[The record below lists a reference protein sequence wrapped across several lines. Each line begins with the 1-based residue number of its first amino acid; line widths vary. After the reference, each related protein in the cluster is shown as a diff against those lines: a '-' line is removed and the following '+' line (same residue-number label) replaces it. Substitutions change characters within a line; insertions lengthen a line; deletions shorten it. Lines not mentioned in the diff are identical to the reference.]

1 MPSGATCVRVPGSAH
16 LVTEGVLRRTSA
28 FSAATINEGVDPT
41 TRSAGDDILELVD
54 VDQKLASGPEALQR
68 LLMKSFAALRSAARR
83 LPAESYV
90 VDRPVDAR
98 GQYQLELAKDF
109 PFGIKRLQF
118 HADQPQPPL
127 TWHTYLEL
135 FVLLS
140 PACRLQMGHADL
152 QLASGD
158 VLVMDHLKLHAVR
171 EFPGDTAE
179 AIVIRFQPEIVRGTQ
194 TAESD
199 HLSLLPFYCQVEERP
214 HVLRADD
221 PAAEAVQQTLAQ
233 LFDVYA
239 ASDRY
244 QQTGAKAYFLV
255 TLHHLARHFRA
266 AEQLSDLH
274 ARQRLKG
281 TRLREVFEF
290 LGEHFAERIALP
302 QMATMA
308 GLSRPQFHAVFKRA
322 AGMTLVDYI
331 TQLRLTH
338 ASRLLRETEQSVA
351 DIASAVGF
359 ADQSYFDRRFRRFFG
374 RTPLQFRRGV

>member
-1 MPSGATCVRVPGSAH
+1 MTPLAK
-16 LVTEGVLRRTSA
+16 LRA
-28 FSAATINEGVDPT
+28 
-41 TRSAGDDILELVD
+41 
-54 VDQKLASGPEALQR
+54 
-68 LLMKSFAALRSAARR
+68 AARR
-83 LPAESYV
+83 LPVEPYR

-109 PFGIKRLQF
+109 PFAIKRLRF
-118 HADQPQPPL
+118 HADQPKPPL

-140 PACRLQMGHADL
+140 PACRLQMGGADI

-179 AIVIRFQPEIVRGTQ
+179 AIVIRFHPDIVRGTP

-199 HLSLLPFYCQVEERP
+199 HLLLLPFYCQVEERP
-214 HVLRADD
+214 HVLRASD
-221 PAAEAVQQTLAQ
+221 PAAGEVQATLAQ
-233 LFDVYA
+233 LFEAYA
-239 ASDRY
+239 AADRY
-244 QQTGAKAYFLV
+244 QQTGARAFFLV

-266 AEQLSDLH
+266 AEQLSELH
-274 ARQRLKG
+274 ARQRIKG

-290 LGEHFAERIALP
+290 LGGHFAERISLP
-302 QMATMA
+302 QVASLA

-322 AGMTLVDYI
+322 AGMTLIDYI

-338 ASRLLRETEQSVA
+338 ASRLLRETDQSVA
-351 DIASAVGF
+351 EIASAVGF

-374 RTPLQFRRGV
+374 RTPLQFRRGT